1 MVLELTV
8 QVCMVTR
15 FYRFNELNQITN
27 NPLKLLEYA
36 EMLFEAL
43 QEICDYDE
51 TIFELWLGD
60 YIFKYTDWGEGTS
73 SSIPLYDYIDFY
85 FSN

>member
-36 EMLFEAL
+36 EMLFEYL

-60 YIFKYTDWGEGTS
+60 YIFKYTDWGEGTC
-73 SSIPLYDYIDFY
+73 SSIPLYDHIDFY